1 VGDEPFLPVVLYLFD
16 IAAGKIFVALTEDLV
31 AIVEGKKLLTP
42 HLQRRLHG
50 SFFYNIKNHVVD
62 VHWNSVSPERSA
74 RGEEGRKK

>member
-1 VGDEPFLPVVLYLFD
+1 VGDEPFLPVVLYLLD
-16 IAAGKIFVALTEDLV
+16 VATGEIFVALTEDLV
-31 AIVEGKKLLTP
+31 AIVQAQKSLTP

-50 SFFYNIKNHVVD
+50 SFFYKIKNHVVD